1 MYLPGFKAI
10 AGDLHTTV
18 EQVTLSLSSYFI
30 GLAAGQLIYGP
41 LLDKYGRKKP
51 LYVGLSIY
59 IIASIGCLAIRSIDM
74 LIILRFIQ
82 AIGGCAAGVASI
94 AMVRDLFPVNE
105 NAKVFALLM
114 LVLGASPMVAP
125 TVGGYATAIL
135 GWRSIFIILSA
146 IAVLIFLAVVFALP
160 DKYKPNK
167 ELSLKPVPIIIGF
180 WDVFKVPQF
189 FTYTFAG
196 SASFAGLFTYV
207 SGAPV
212 IFLKI
217 YHLNAKQ
224 FGLIF
229 AGLSIGFIGCSQL
242 NNLLLKQIVPVIFIA
257 QFVVAA
263 LFLLMTVTGWINLA
277 GIIVMIF
284 LQLCCVGIISPNASA
299 LSIAP
304 FTKNA
309 GTASSLL
316 GAIQLGIG
324 SVATMII
331 SSFHTENIVPLAGAM
346 FLSGFLAC
354 VIYFTASRFIKDP
367 LSAAGADSI
376 TAH

>member
-1 MYLPGFKAI
+1 
-10 AGDLHTTV
+10 
-18 EQVTLSLSSYFI
+18 
-30 GLAAGQLIYGP
+30 
-41 LLDKYGRKKP
+41 
-51 LYVGLSIY
+51 
-59 IIASIGCLAIRSIDM
+59 M

-242 NNLLLKQIVPVIFIA
+242 NNLLLKKYKSEQIVPVIFIA

-309 GTASSLL
+309 GTASS
-316 GAIQLGIG
+316 
-324 SVATMII
+324 
-331 SSFHTENIVPLAGAM
+331 
-346 FLSGFLAC
+346 
-354 VIYFTASRFIKDP
+354 FTASRFIKDP